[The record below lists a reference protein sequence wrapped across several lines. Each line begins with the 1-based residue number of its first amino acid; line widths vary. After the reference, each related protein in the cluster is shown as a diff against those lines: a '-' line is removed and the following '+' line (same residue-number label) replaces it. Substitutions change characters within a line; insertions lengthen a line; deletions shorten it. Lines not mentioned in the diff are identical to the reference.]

1 MRKVWISKL
10 FAEKI
15 AQGKAR
21 EALACERFRFFG
33 FSKRLVN
40 GCQFFHSTQ
49 LFGSGLQ
56 TQRQQLFGLFSFASA
71 RLQFRKT
78 DCGRG
83 PKGGQPQSIAVNLSR
98 LLLQL
103 EPLLRNSK

>member
-49 LFGSGLQ
+49 IFGSGLQ
-56 TQRQQLFGLFSFASA
+56 TQRQQLFGLF
-71 RLQFRKT
+71 
-78 DCGRG
+78 
-83 PKGGQPQSIAVNLSR
+83 
-98 LLLQL
+98 
-103 EPLLRNSK
+103 